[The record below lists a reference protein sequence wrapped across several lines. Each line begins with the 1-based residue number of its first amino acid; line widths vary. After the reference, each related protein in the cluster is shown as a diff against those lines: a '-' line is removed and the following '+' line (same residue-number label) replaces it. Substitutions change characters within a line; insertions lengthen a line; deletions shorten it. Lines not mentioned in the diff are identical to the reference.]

1 MEHTA
6 HLGRR
11 PMNDFRDAD
20 HWPEAVVIFSSRDD
34 VVAGYSPRL
43 DLIQGS
49 DPHEVHWRE
58 GFHDR
63 CFLIAERLEPEHGG
77 FRFRDM
83 DGHTHELVAMT
94 LKLYE
99 EHVRDRTMG
108 KPAFDSLP
116 ALLIAMRAEW

>member
-1 MEHTA
+1 MH
-6 HLGRR
+6 
-11 PMNDFRDAD
+11 DFDDAA
-20 HWPEAVVIFSSRDD
+20 HWPEAVVIFSTRDD
-34 VVAGYSPRL
+34 VVAGYRPRL

-77 FRFRDM
+77 FCFRDTE
-83 DGHTHELVAMT
+83 GHAHELIPMT

-99 EHVRDRTMG
+99 EYVRQRTMG
-108 KPAFDSLP
+108 KPEFDSLES
-116 ALLIAMRAEW
+116 LLVAMRAEW